1 MLVNT
6 MVHTERM
13 VMFMRVDRAC
23 EFKPFYAIGDHG
35 PYSPIC
41 FGRLWGVS

>member
-13 VMFMRVDRAC
+13 LLWMRVDRAID
-23 EFKPFYAIGDHG
+23 FKPFYAIGDHG
-35 PYSPIC
+35 AFSPIC
-41 FGRLWGVS
+41 FGRLWGL